1 MRLHLCTV
9 GTRPPAWVTEGFT
22 DYARRLPKDCRLELT
37 EVAAGDRR
45 GGRGVAH
52 WQEEEA
58 QRLLQTAAGAR
69 LVALDVEGQRWST
82 EQLATRLEDWRMEG
96 GDVAFAVG
104 GPDGLAPRLLDAA
117 AARWSLSPLT
127 LPHALVRI
135 VVAEQL
141 YRAWTLM
148 TGHPYHR

>member
-1 MRLHLCTV
+1 MTQ
-9 GTRPPAWVTEGFT
+9 GFGE
-22 DYARRLPKDCRLELT
+22 YARRLPKDCRLELS
-37 EVAAGDRR
+37 ELAAGDRR
-45 GGRGVAH
+45 NGRGVAH

-58 QRLLQTAAGAR
+58 QRLLQATGGAR
-69 LVALDVEGQRWST
+69 LVALDLEGRPWST
-82 EQLATRLEDWRMEG
+82 ADLATRLEDWRMEG
-96 GDVAFAVG
+96 GDVAFVVG

-117 AARWSLSPLT
+117 SARWSLSPLT